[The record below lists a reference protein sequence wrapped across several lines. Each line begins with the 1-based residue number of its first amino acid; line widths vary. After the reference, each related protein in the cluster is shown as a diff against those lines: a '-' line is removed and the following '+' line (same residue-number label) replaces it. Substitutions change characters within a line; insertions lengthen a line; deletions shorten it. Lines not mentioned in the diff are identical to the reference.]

1 MEFPRDA
8 NQSGGALWD
17 YGGLDNWPW
26 QKYRMRYS
34 PEVTVLFCIAYTA
47 VFVVGFVGNMSVV
60 LVVYKNVRMQSSPT
74 NIFIVN
80 LAIADLLVIV
90 VCVPFTLIGSIT
102 TEWRLGLVICKLVPY
117 FQGVSVNASIN
128 TLMAISVERCLSIC
142 YPMNP
147 VGKGVCKRVVAIIWI
162 ISLTITMPWAIYFD
176 LQPMEEGSDNQ
187 ICLESW
193 PTVESGNLYFVLA
206 NLVLCYMLPLTV
218 IAVCYMFI
226 WQKVSRRK
234 VPGEP
239 MHNGANMVQRSKM
252 KVITMIMYVVVLFA
266 VSWLPLYVAFTLIK
280 FWTLPPAVESYTVA
294 SLPVAQWL
302 GAANSSINPLLYAI
316 FNHRFRDGY
325 RALLSGKICQAFDY
339 SNSVR
344 YLRGGGRAG
353 TAAAFKR
360 NNNNDYDGGGGRD
373 RNRKTI
379 GAIYV
384 HAALHDDRRTRQRPQ
399 QRPQQQ
405 QRQVQQL
412 QPPPTHRPAR
422 SSSVRETHVAAEGP
436 AGGGPV
442 VQFCPTNGE
451 NSFV

>member
-8 NQSGGALWD
+8 NQSGSGLWEYGA
-17 YGGLDNWPW
+17 LDNWPW

-80 LAIADLLVIV
+80 LAVADLLVIV

-266 VSWLPLYVAFTLIK
+266 VSWLPLYVAFSLIK
-280 FWTLPPAVESYTVA
+280 FWPLPPAVESYTVA

-344 YLRGGGRAG
+344 YLRGGRAG

-360 NNNNDYDGGGGRD
+360 NNNNNNNYDNGGRD

-384 HAALHDDRRTRQRPQ
+384 HAARNDDRRAQLHKQ
-399 QRPQQQ
+399 QQQ
-405 QRQVQQL
+405 QRPVQQL
-412 QPPPTHRPAR
+412 QPPPPPPGRLLAK
-422 SSSVRETHVAAEGP
+422 SSSVRETHHVAEGST
-436 AGGGPV
+436 GGSV

>member
-1 MEFPRDA
+1 MEVPRDA
-8 NQSGGALWD
+8 NQSSGALWD
-17 YGGLDNWPW
+17 YGGLDGWPW
-26 QKYRMRYS
+26 QEYRMRYS
-34 PEVTVLFCIAYTA
+34 PEVTVLFCIAYAA
-47 VFVVGFVGNMSVV
+47 VFVVGFVGNISVV

-142 YPMNP
+142 YPMSP
-147 VGKGVCKRVVAIIWI
+147 VGKGVCKRVVVIIWI

-206 NLVLCYMLPLTV
+206 NLLLCYVLPLTV

-266 VSWLPLYVAFTLIK
+266 VSWLPLYVAFSLIK
-280 FWTLPPAVESYTVA
+280 FWPLPPAVESYTVA

-344 YLRGGGRAG
+344 YLRGGRAG
-353 TAAAFKR
+353 TVAAAAFKR
-360 NNNNDYDGGGGRD
+360 TNNNNNDNGRCD

-384 HAALHDDRRTRQRPQ
+384 HAARSQLQQHTAQQRRPVQ
-399 QRPQQQ
+399 QRPVQ
-405 QRQVQQL
+405 QRPSTQQL
-412 QPPPTHRPAR
+412 YPPTNRLVK
-422 SSSVRETHVAAEGP
+422 SSSVRETHVAEGS
-436 AGGGPV
+436 AGSV
-442 VQFCPTNGE
+442 VQFCSTKCE

>member
-1 MEFPRDA
+1 M
-8 NQSGGALWD
+8 
-17 YGGLDNWPW
+17 
-26 QKYRMRYS
+26 KYS
-34 PEVTVLFCIAYTA
+34 AEVTVLFCIAYSA
-47 VFVVGFVGNMSVV
+47 VFLVGFVGNTSVV

-80 LAIADLLVIV
+80 LAVADLLVIV

-102 TEWRLGLVICKLVPY
+102 QEWHLGLVICKLVPY

-142 YPMNP
+142 YPMSP
-147 VGKGVCKRVVAIIWI
+147 VGKGVCKRVVVIIWI
-162 ISLTITMPWAIYFD
+162 VSLTITMPWAIYFD

-193 PTVESGNLYFVLA
+193 PSAEIGNLYFVLA
-206 NLVLCYMLPLTV
+206 NLVLCYVLPLLV

-226 WQKVSRRK
+226 WKKVSRRK

-239 MHNGANMVQRSKM
+239 MHNGASLVQRSKM

-266 VSWLPLYVAFTLIK
+266 VSWLPLYAAFSLIK
-280 FWTLPPAVESYTVA
+280 FWPLPPAVEQYTIA

-325 RALLSGKICQAFDY
+325 KALLSGNVCRAFDY
-339 SNSVR
+339 SSSVK
-344 YLRGGGRAG
+344 YFSSRAG
-353 TAAAFKR
+353 TAFKR
-360 NNNNDYDGGGGRD
+360 NNNRKKPDM
-373 RNRKTI
+373 RKTI
-379 GAIYV
+379 GAIYAHV
-384 HAALHDDRRTRQRPQ
+384 DANGGRQAPAA
-399 QRPQQQ
+399 
-405 QRQVQQL
+405 
-412 QPPPTHRPAR
+412 
-422 SSSVRETHVAAEGP
+422 SG
-436 AGGGPV
+436 GGGPAVGPSPKPRSVSMKDAAAAHRAHEDYADSV
-442 VQFCPTNGE
+442 VHFCSGPYA

>member
-8 NQSGGALWD
+8 NQSGGAFWD
-17 YGGLDNWPW
+17 YDGPDNWPW

-147 VGKGVCKRVVAIIWI
+147 VGKGICKRVVAIIWI

-239 MHNGANMVQRSKM
+239 VHNGANMVQRSKM

-266 VSWLPLYVAFTLIK
+266 VSWLPLYVAFSLIK
-280 FWTLPPAVESYTVA
+280 FWPLPPAVESYTVA

-360 NNNNDYDGGGGRD
+360 NNNDYDNGGGRD

-384 HAALHDDRRTRQRPQ
+384 HAARQADDRRTQ
-399 QRPQQQ
+399 QRP
-405 QRQVQQL
+405 VQQL
-412 QPPPTHRPAR
+412 HPPPVRRPAK
-422 SSSVRETHVAAEGP
+422 SSSVRETHVAEGS
-436 AGGGPV
+436 AGGPV